1 MNLKSKFFNRKIL
14 TVVLCI
20 MMVMV
25 TLGFASSTRTLFTDE
40 IAKELGVS
48 RSAVVIGE
56 SFRYAT
62 TAIVNIFF
70 GLLIAKF
77 GEKKLICAGFFSLI
91 TAILLY
97 ASATNLVMIYLGG
110 IFLGIG
116 FSWTTTAIVGRVV
129 DLWYAENKGTV
140 MGLVLA
146 SNGVGGAIAIQMVG
160 KLIDPTVTGSYRR
173 GYFLIAAVLASAAV
187 LMLLFFRNKPRGE
200 APTPSPKKKRKR
212 SSDWEGISLSQ
223 AVRKFYFW
231 GILLCIFFA
240 GLILQGTYGIVAMH
254 YKSVGIDY
262 AAVTSL
268 LSFGSLLLACSK
280 FLVGFLYDRGG
291 LRLTANICTITAI
304 ATTFLLAMIK
314 GDNLGF
320 VLAIVFTVVSPIA
333 VPLETVMLPI
343 YASDLF
349 GRASYSKFLGF
360 LASANVLG
368 YAVGAP
374 LMNLCYDILGSYVP
388 ALYLVGALMVGVFV
402 LLQFVITA
410 AHKEQARIEQEA
422 GLVSSLSD
430 NT

>member
-254 YKSVGIDY
+254 YKDVGIDY
-262 AAVTSL
+262 GKIKAM
-268 LSFGSLLLACSK
+268 LSFSSLLLAVSK
-280 FLVGFLYDRGG
+280 FLAGFSYDRFGI
-291 LRLTANICTITAI
+291 RFTASFCIFTSI
-304 ATTFLLAMIK
+304 ASSFLLAFTK
-314 GDNLGF
+314 GNATGEI
-320 VLAIVFTVVSPIA
+320 LAIIYTVISPFSM
-333 VPLETVMLPI
+333 PLETVMLPI
-343 YASDLF
+343 YASELF
-349 GRASYSKFLGF
+349 GKQSYSTILGIF
-360 LASANVLG
+360 VSVNTAG
-368 YAVGAP
+368 FCVGGWV
-374 LMNLCYDILGSYVP
+374 MNLCYDLMGTYYYALIAVGIAMLIL
-388 ALYLVGALMVGVFV
+388 LV
-402 LLQFVITA
+402 LLQVILTLGKREKLKKA
-410 AHKEQARIEQEA
+410 P
-422 GLVSSLSD
+422 L
-430 NT
+430 

>member
-1 MNLKSKFFNRKIL
+1 MKTRSKIFNQRLL

-40 IAKELGVS
+40 IAEELGVS

-97 ASATNLVMIYLGG
+97 AFATNLVMIYLGG

-129 DLWYAENKGTV
+129 DLWYAENKGTI

-160 KLIDPTVTGSYRR
+160 KLIDPEVTGSYRK
-173 GYFLIAAVLASAAV
+173 GYLLIAAVLSGAAV

-200 APTPSPKKKRKR
+200 APTLSPKKKRKR

-240 GLILQGTYGIVAMH
+240 GATLWIYLILW
-254 YKSVGIDY
+254 
-262 AAVTSL
+262 
-268 LSFGSLLLACSK
+268 
-280 FLVGFLYDRGG
+280 LV
-291 LRLTANICTITAI
+291 
-304 ATTFLLAMIK
+304 
-314 GDNLGF
+314 
-320 VLAIVFTVVSPIA
+320 
-333 VPLETVMLPI
+333 LP
-343 YASDLF
+343 F
-349 GRASYSKFLGF
+349 E
-360 LASANVLG
+360 
-368 YAVGAP
+368 P
-374 LMNLCYDILGSYVP
+374 
-388 ALYLVGALMVGVFV
+388 
-402 LLQFVITA
+402 
-410 AHKEQARIEQEA
+410 EA
-422 GLVSSLSD
+422 
-430 NT
+430 

>member
-1 MNLKSKFFNRKIL
+1 MKTRSKIFNQRLL

-48 RSAVVIGE
+48 RSAVVLGE

-77 GEKKLICAGFFSLI
+77 GDKKLICAGFFSLI
-91 TAILLY
+91 TAVLLY
-97 ASATNLVMIYLGG
+97 AFATNLVMIYLGG

-129 DLWYAENKGTV
+129 DLWYAENKGTI

-160 KLIDPTVTGSYRR
+160 KLIDPEVTGSYRK
-173 GYFLIAAVLASAAV
+173 GYLLIAAVLSGAAV

-200 APTPSPKKKRKR
+200 APTLSPQKKRKR

-254 YKSVGIDY
+254 YKDVGIDY
-262 AAVTSL
+262 EKIKAM
-268 LSFGSLLLACSK
+268 LSFSSLFLAGSK
-280 FLVGFLYDRGG
+280 FLAGFSYDRLG
-291 LRLTANICTITAI
+291 LRFTASACILASI
-304 ATTFLLAMIK
+304 ASSFLLAFTK
-314 GDNLGF
+314 GNSTGEI
-320 VLAIVFTVVSPIA
+320 LAILYTVISPISM
-333 VPLETVMLPI
+333 PLETVMLPI
-343 YASDLF
+343 YASELF
-349 GRASYSKFLGF
+349 GKQSYSTILGIF
-360 LASANVLG
+360 VSVNTAG
-368 YAVGAP
+368 FCVGGWV
-374 LMNLCYDILGSYVP
+374 MNLCYDMMGTYYYALIAVGIAMLIL
-388 ALYLVGALMVGVFV
+388 LV
-402 LLQFVITA
+402 LLQVILTLGKREKLKKA
-410 AHKEQARIEQEA
+410 S
-422 GLVSSLSD
+422 V
-430 NT
+430 